1 MTEKNIADAEKHLN
15 QVMETVELK
24 KKRLANIETEIFV
37 SHLNSTNRRNVLQR
51 TLNFGLMNQIIF
63 PQSTA
68 ISLIKQDISRFEEIR
83 LQLTNNLVNL
93 KAIQKR
99 LEYSKTLEGK
109 YFNVLGHFF
118 SVYCIWKIIISFIN
132 IVFNR
137 IGKGKKRHFRI
148 KFFQKATAFLTVDP
162 VTKGIEL
169 TVHYF
174 NLQFDVQFWSQYV
187 SFLLVG
193 IIVITSIRG
202 LLITLTKV
210 CIE

>member
-1 MTEKNIADAEKHLN
+1 MTEKDIADAEKHLN

-51 TLNFGLMNQIIF
+51 TFKCDLIDQIIS

-118 SVYCIWKIIISFIN
+118 SLYCIWKIIISFIN

-137 IGKGKKRHFRI
+137 IGKGKK
-148 KFFQKATAFLTVDP
+148 K
-162 VTKGIEL
+162 
-169 TVHYF
+169 
-174 NLQFDVQFWSQYV
+174 
-187 SFLLVG
+187 
-193 IIVITSIRG
+193 
-202 LLITLTKV
+202 TLTDRILSESKS
-210 CIE
+210 ISYS